1 MFDVLFIYCT
11 VVCVSSLPLIQMCQR
26 RIILKTFKSKTLS
39 SLSSKASV
47 LDACCTFFL
56 YLSIG
61 LHASNLCQNYG
72 NTYVLYLFMYYPF
85 YPGFG

>member
-11 VVCVSSLPLIQMCQR
+11 MVCVSGLPLIQTSRR
-26 RIILKTFKSKTLS
+26 RIIHKTFKRKTLS
-39 SLSSKASV
+39 SLSSKGSV
-47 LDACCTFFL
+47 LDACYTYFL

-61 LHASNLCQNYG
+61 LNASNLCQNCG
-72 NTYVLYLFMYYPF
+72 NVYVSYRSMYYPC